1 MLAATVR
8 DEVVLVKQRKVK
20 QRKRSPLVGS
30 VNAIRAVAAGI
41 TMLSLA
47 GMTVYAGDHLH
58 NPTAPLQPT
67 GAAAETTA
75 PAAAT
80 TTSSSTGRLQLTRTI
95 ATTTTRAVTTTHH
108 S

>member
-1 MLAATVR
+1 M
-8 DEVVLVKQRKVK
+8 KQP
-20 QRKRSPLVGS
+20 KRSPLVSS
-30 VNAIRAVAAGI
+30 VNAVRALAAGI

-58 NPTAPLQPT
+58 NQAAPLLP
-67 GAAAETTA
+67 

-80 TTSSSTGRLQLTRTI
+80 AAPATTTTTTGRLQLTRTV
-95 ATTTTRAVTTTHH
+95 ATTTSRAVTTTHH